1 MKVLLL
7 SCSTGEGHNSAA
19 KAVCETLTA
28 NGVECEIKDPVSF
41 NHEKSP
47 KRVAKAY
54 NNLIK
59 KAPAAFGAVYKIG
72 ACYEATRLPSPIYSL
87 NAKYAEKL
95 NNYIVENKFDAV
107 VTSHLYGMEALTA
120 IKRAHPDHVPFFGI
134 ITDYTV
140 IPFTRDTDLDEYF
153 IPHSDLIIDFEKK
166 KMRVDNL
173 IATCIPVSPRFRT
186 EISKEDA
193 RRTLGLPVDKKI
205 VLIMS
210 GGVGCESINP
220 LVRMFRKE
228 GVKPDRFYCV
238 LAGNNEKLKNKISK
252 TCPKEGVVAV
262 GFTDKV
268 HLYLKAADV
277 VISKSG
283 GLSSTEVAVA
293 GVPVVH
299 FKPIPGCET
308 YNARFFHAK
317 NMSQLAKNAQGA
329 LEKAEKLLDNEKER
343 VKMVEAQRAEINRYG
358 ADDIARHVIEK
369 CSASRDTEET
379 PSTSRET
386 APDDNAKS
394 E

>member
-228 GVKPDRFYCV
+228 GV
-238 LAGNNEKLKNKISK
+238 
-252 TCPKEGVVAV
+252 VAV

-358 ADDIARHVIEK
+358 ADDIARLVIEK
-369 CSASRDTEET
+369 CSHTEET